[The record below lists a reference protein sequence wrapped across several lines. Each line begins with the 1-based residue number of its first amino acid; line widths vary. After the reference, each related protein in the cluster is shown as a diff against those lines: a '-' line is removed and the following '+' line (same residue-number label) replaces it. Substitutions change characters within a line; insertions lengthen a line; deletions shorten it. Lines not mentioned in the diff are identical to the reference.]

1 METFET
7 WLAAVTEWLWGVP
20 MAVLLLGIGIILNI
34 YIRFFPIRY
43 FFHTFQ
49 QTFGSI
55 FKKEKAEGSV
65 TPFQAAT
72 SALASSVGAA
82 NIVGVPVAIT
92 LGGPGA
98 IFWMWIVA
106 LISMGTKYS
115 EIVLGMKY
123 RIKNE
128 KGDWVGGP
136 MYYIRRG
143 LGWNKVAFF
152 FSFFLLLQIFASIM
166 VQSNS
171 LSETVEA
178 SFQANTLYTGI
189 GTAVLIGIISF
200 GGIQWIGRVTSR
212 MIPLMV
218 LLYIGSV
225 CIVLFNHLP
234 AIPEAFGMIFYY
246 AFNPISAAGGF
257 AGAGVAAAL
266 RFGLA
271 RGVYSNEAGMGTAPI
286 AHSTAMTDHPSK
298 QGMWGIAEVFVD
310 TIVVCTMTALLILT
324 TGVWTGSAADDANA
338 MVVEAFASVFGAG
351 AAGTFV
357 SIALF
362 CFVLSTILV
371 IVFYGEKQ
379 AEYLFGFTVS
389 IGVRMLYLAAIVL
402 GAIGG
407 LQFVWQFLD
416 FMLALIIVPNIIALF
431 FLRKDVAETTKDYVR
446 RYLSKK

>member
-1 METFET
+1 MELFET
-7 WLAAVTEWLWGVP
+7 WLAAVTNWLWGVP
-20 MAVLLLGIGIILNI
+20 MAVLLLGIGIVLNV

-43 FFHTFQ
+43 FFHVIQ

-65 TPFQAAT
+65 TPFQAAA

-98 IFWMWIVA
+98 VFWMWMVA

-123 RIKNE
+123 RVKNE

-143 LGWNKVAFF
+143 LGWNKVAVF

-171 LSETVEA
+171 LSQTVEA
-178 SFQANTLYTGI
+178 SFQTNTLYTGI
-189 GTAVLIGIISF
+189 GVAVLIGIISF
-200 GGIQWIGRVTSR
+200 GGIQWIGRFTSR
-212 MIPLMV
+212 VIPLMV
-218 LLYIGSV
+218 VLYIGSV
-225 CIVLFNHLP
+225 CIILFNNLS
-234 AIPEAFGMIFYY
+234 AVPEAFGMIFYY

-271 RGVYSNEAGMGTAPI
+271 RGIYSNEAGMGTAPI

-298 QGMWGIAEVFVD
+298 QGMWGVAEVFVD

-324 TGVWTGSAADDANA
+324 TDVWTGSAADDANA
-338 MVVEAFASVFGAG
+338 MVVEAFASVMGAG
-351 AAGTFV
+351 AAGTLV

-389 IGVRMLYLAAIVL
+389 IGVRVLYLAAIVL

-416 FMLALIIVPNIIALF
+416 FMLAMIIIPNIIALF
-431 FLRKDVAETTKDYVR
+431 FLRKDVAETTKDYVS